1 MRRAVAAT
9 LFFVVALAG
18 SLLGPAGSTGS
29 TGVAEAQQVH
39 RPDLAG
45 LESCGRS
52 PAVLCGTIP
61 RLLDPEDPSG
71 ETIDIN
77 FELYPARN
85 QRQSFLGTIVAVEGG
100 PGYASTA
107 SRDYYLELF
116 DPLLSQRQLLLVDNR
131 GTGYSGAIDCPE
143 LQSYEGDYLANVQ
156 LCGEQLGDTSDLY
169 GSALAAD
176 DMAAVLDALGIS
188 EIDLYGDSYG
198 TFFAQTFAVRHP
210 DRTRTVVLDA
220 AYPVEDQDPWY
231 RDINRAIVD
240 SFQTVCERDPGCA
253 ALGNDPIETLRKL
266 AGVLEAEPLEG
277 SAPDA
282 DGVMRD
288 VFLDAPMLSYL
299 TGVATYGV
307 PVYRELDAAA
317 RAYLD
322 LGDPI
327 PLLRIAAEEDYYGD
341 AGLVEEFSEG
351 LYIATICNDYPQLWD
366 INAPLADR
374 PAQFEAARLEL
385 AAQEPEAFAPYTID
399 QWLASPWTEF
409 ESCMGW
415 PAPSNWVPPY
425 PANHVYPDTPI
436 LVLVGDLDSI
446 TSPEGAAKAAG
457 FFPNSTFVE
466 VANVAHVTALVD
478 YSRCASDLVVRF
490 VRTGGNAGDVSCA
503 TGYNEIRVVEHF
515 PATLA
520 EVDVPAGV
528 GPGVEG
534 QAVIAAANTMADMM
548 TRWYSMFGEDGV
560 GLRGGTFHTTGL
572 TNVSFKMNELKWVDD
587 LGVSGTVRW
596 DRATGAITGHI
607 TMTGTVAGSLT
618 ITWNDWHPLAQ
629 AHAVG
634 VVDGQRATWDFPAP

>member
-1 MRRAVAAT
+1 VVAT
-9 LFFVVALAG
+9 LFFVVSLAG
-18 SLLGPAGSTGS
+18 LLLGPVGSPGL
-29 TGVAEAQQVH
+29 TGVAKAGQSDQL
-39 RPDLAG
+39 DLSG
-45 LESCGRS
+45 LESCGRRTV
-52 PAVLCGTIP
+52 VLCGTIS

-71 ETIDIN
+71 ATIDIN

-85 QRQSFLGTIVAVEGG
+85 HRQPPLGTIVAVEGG

-143 LQSYEGDYLANVQ
+143 LQSYEGDYLANIK

-176 DMAAVLDALGIS
+176 DMAAVLDALAIS
-188 EIDLYGDSYG
+188 QIDLYGDSYG

-210 DRTRTVVLDA
+210 ERVRTVVLDA

-231 RDINRAIVD
+231 RDINRAVVD
-240 SFQTVCERDPGCA
+240 AFGKVCERDPGCA
-253 ALGNDPIETLRKL
+253 ALGNDPIETLEKL
-266 AGVLEAEPLEG
+266 ASALEAEPLEG

-282 DGVMRD
+282 DGIMRD

-322 LGDPI
+322 LNDPL
-327 PLLRIAAEEDYYGD
+327 PLLRIAAEQNYYGD

-366 INAPLADR
+366 INSPLADR
-374 PAQFEAARLEL
+374 PAQFEAARLDL
-385 AAQEPEAFAPYTID
+385 IAREPEAFAPYTID

-446 TSPEGAAKAAG
+446 TSPEGAEKAAS
-457 FFPNSTFVE
+457 FFPNSTFVA

-490 VRTGGNAGDVSCA
+490 VQTGGDAGDVSCA
-503 TGYNEIRVVEHF
+503 AGYNEIRVVEHF
-515 PATLA
+515 PATLDA
-520 EVDVPAGV
+520 VEVLPGV
-528 GPGVEG
+528 GTGAQG
-534 QAVIAAANTMADMM
+534 QAVIAAAHTMADMM
-548 TRWYSMFGEDGV
+548 SRWYSMYGEDGV
-560 GLRGGTFHTTGL
+560 GLRGGSFHTTGL
-572 TNVSFKMNELKWVDD
+572 TNVGFKMRDLKWVDD
-587 LGVSGTVRW
+587 LEVNGTVRW
-596 DRATGAITGHI
+596 DRATGAIIGEVTVTGA
-607 TMTGTVAGSLT
+607 VSGSLS
-618 ITWNDWHPLAQ
+618 IRWNDWHPLAQ

-634 VVDGQRATWDFPAP
+634 VVDGKRVNWWFAAP